1 MNAKIASIPAPALA
15 KPSLMQPWPEE
26 GYKHLFAVLPEDLHK
41 FGMIPEFVGRLPVVT
56 HVEELSE
63 DDLVRILTEPK
74 NALVK
79 QYQKMFEM
87 EKVKLTFSKEALRA
101 IAREAMRRNSGA
113 RGLRAIME
121 NAMLDIM
128 YDVPYR
134 EGIKECKITEGVIL
148 RSEEPL
154 LSFEKEKEKKLA

>member
-1 MNAKIASIPAPALA
+1 
-15 KPSLMQPWPEE
+15 
-26 GYKHLFAVLPEDLHK
+26 
-41 FGMIPEFVGRLPVVT
+41 VT
-56 HVEELSE
+56 
-63 DDLVRILTEPK
+63 ILTQPK

-87 EKVKLTFSKEALRA
+87 EKVKLTFSKESLRA

-121 NAMLDIM
+121 DAMLDIM

-134 EGIKECKITEGVIL
+134 EGVKECRITESVVTKHDAPQL
-148 RSEEPL
+148 V
-154 LSFEKEKEKKLA
+154 FEKEKKTA